1 MTRKADQPP
10 GKTRLPQAFAS
21 ESRGVRTLHL
31 ETPWVQGA
39 MRVSQPLRLE
49 LSYIRRMMAWMLFH
63 PATSLS
69 APALA
74 RWHSVHLGL
83 GAASLTKFTHQ
94 VLGMHT
100 TAVELNPA
108 VIALCRTVFG
118 LGDDGGR
125 LQVLQTDAGAWLAE
139 AAQAAP
145 GRADV
150 VFADLYDREAAA
162 PVFDSPGFYADA
174 RAVLADDHGLLCV
187 NLFGRQAVF
196 ARSVSAIAEAFGPGR
211 VFALP
216 PTREGNRVVV
226 ASKALPLPSKA
237 VLAQRGRRLQK
248 QWGAL
253 GLDAAKWAET
263 LGLP

>member
-1 MTRKADQPP
+1 M
-10 GKTRLPQAFAS
+10 PQAFAS
-21 ESRGVRTLHL
+21 ESRGLRTLHL

-63 PATSLS
+63 PASSLS
-69 APALA
+69 ARALA
-74 RWHSVHLGL
+74 GWHAVHLGL

-94 VLGMHT
+94 VLGMRT
-100 TAVELNPA
+100 TAVELNPS
-108 VIALCRTVFG
+108 VMTLCRSVFA
-118 LGDDGGR
+118 LGADSDR
-125 LQVLQTDAGAWLAE
+125 LRVVQADAGAWLTE
-139 AAQAAP
+139 AAQATP
-145 GRADV
+145 GEAAV

-174 RAVLADDHGLLCV
+174 RALLADDHGLLCV
-187 NLFGRQAVF
+187 NLFGRRAVF
-196 ARSVSAIAEAFGPGR
+196 ARSVSAMADAFGPAQ

-226 ASKALPLPSKA
+226 ASKAMPLPPRR
-237 VLAQRGRRLQK
+237 VLAQRGQWLQK

-263 LGLP
+263 LGVP